1 MLMADAGRPLRE
13 AFDVPGQIAVLRRV
27 LPAYAEL
34 QAATMQAIEPL
45 LHLGLPDRRLDRL
58 PDLLEELIAGEALA
72 ELRGS
77 VRSLLPALEQC
88 CIELARSPY
97 SAALDHGDLHPGNVL
112 VHRDDYRFCD
122 WGDSCITHPFV
133 SMGVTFE
140 MVLSQ
145 IPAADRVEHARQLRD
160 AYLRPWAPYGS
171 PESLRANFLRALWV
185 SDVVRALDFA
195 RMFAGGDEESRARWQ
210 PLIAKRLEEWV
221 KRTPP
226 PDPSQAQDDGG
237 RG

>member
-1 MLMADAGRPLRE
+1 
-13 AFDVPGQIAVLRRV
+13 
-27 LPAYAEL
+27 
-34 QAATMQAIEPL
+34 
-45 LHLGLPDRRLDRL
+45 
-58 PDLLEELIAGEALA
+58 
-72 ELRGS
+72 
-77 VRSLLPALEQC
+77 
-88 CIELARSPY
+88 
-97 SAALDHGDLHPGNVL
+97 VL

-171 PESLRANFLRALWV
+171 PESLRADFLRALWV
-185 SDVVRALDFA
+185 ADVVRALDFA